1 MGHSSATTL
10 DEFRVDSR
18 SRLIVVKIDSTSDTD
33 PEAAVN
39 ELKPK
44 YNIIKLDTVIAN
56 AALGTDWD
64 TTSEATPSQAVHREF
79 WVS

>member
-10 DEFRVDSR
+10 DEFRVESR

-33 PEAAVN
+33 PEAAAY
-39 ELKPK
+39 ELKSK

-64 TTSEATPSQAVHREF
+64 TISEATPSQAVHREF